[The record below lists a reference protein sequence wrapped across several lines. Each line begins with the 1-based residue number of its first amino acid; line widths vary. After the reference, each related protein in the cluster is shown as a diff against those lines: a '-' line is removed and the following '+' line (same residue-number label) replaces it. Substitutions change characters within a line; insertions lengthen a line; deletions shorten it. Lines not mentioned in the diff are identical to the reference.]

1 MVSDLVLVNGKI
13 VTVDENE
20 SVAQAV
26 AVKFGKILAVGSN
39 NEIEALTNKDTKI
52 IDLKGRT
59 VIPGLIESHCHPTG
73 GALNHVIPAI
83 NASYEAGVRSIV
95 DIQSRIAERVKTTPK
110 GEWINVRQE
119 DDSKLAEKRHPNRW
133 DLDKVAP
140 DHPVMVT
147 TVGGHFGIVNSK
159 ALSIADVTKDSPDP
173 QVGDLTRVGTRLGR
187 AGRYEKDPET
197 GEPTGWIYEG
207 ASQFI
212 KPVSE
217 AETATVDQ
225 WMEGIKWMGEQFAA
239 VGLTCAFDGG
249 IRYPDCITALQK
261 LRNSGNLPI
270 RMRLDVRYEIMDHFL
285 ALGIGSH
292 QGFGDDMLKLNG
304 LKITADGACSG
315 RTAWVAESYLHRPG
329 YYGDPAITREDLNKY
344 VMKGYEKGYR
354 FHCHSNG
361 EQAINLFLDALEEAQ
376 AKYPRE
382 DPRDR
387 VIHCTVVTPEIL
399 ERIKKLG
406 ALPTTFATYIYYH
419 GDKLL
424 PAFGADRAERMF
436 AFRWYL
442 DAGIKAAAHSDG
454 PGPSPIPPLM
464 GIHGMVNRKTAK
476 GKPFGPSQ
484 KVSVMEAIKLYTI
497 NAAYHSYEEDV
508 LGSIE
513 PGKYADMVVLGKDIL
528 TVPTEEIIDIPID
541 MTFVGGKIV
550 YEKGG
555 KIVYKNTG

>member
-13 VTVDENE
+13 VTVDEKE

-39 NEIEALTNKDTKI
+39 NKIEALTNKDTKV

-83 NASYEAGVRSIV
+83 NASYEVGVRSIA

-110 GEWINVRQE
+110 GEWINVSQE
-119 DDSKLAEKRHPNRW
+119 DDSKLVEKRHPNRW
-133 DLDKVAP
+133 DLDEVAP
-140 DHPVMVT
+140 EHPVMVT

-159 ALSIADVTKDSPDP
+159 ALSIAGVTKDSPDP
-173 QVGDLTRVGTRLGR
+173 KVGDLTRVGTKLGR
-187 AGRYEKDPET
+187 AGRYEKDPQT

-225 WMEGIKWMGEQFAA
+225 WMKGIKWMGEQFAA

-249 IRYPDCITALQK
+249 IRYPDCLIALQR

-270 RMRLDVRYEIMDHFL
+270 RMRLDVRYELMDHFL
-285 ALGIGSH
+285 GLGIGSY

-329 YYGDPAITREDLNKY
+329 YYGDPAITREDLTKY

-361 EQAINLFLDALEEAQ
+361 EQAINLFLDALEEA
-376 AKYPRE
+376 
-382 DPRDR
+382 
-387 VIHCTVVTPEIL
+387 
-399 ERIKKLG
+399 
-406 ALPTTFATYIYYH
+406 
-419 GDKLL
+419 
-424 PAFGADRAERMF
+424 
-436 AFRWYL
+436 
-442 DAGIKAAAHSDG
+442 
-454 PGPSPIPPLM
+454 
-464 GIHGMVNRKTAK
+464 
-476 GKPFGPSQ
+476 
-484 KVSVMEAIKLYTI
+484 
-497 NAAYHSYEEDV
+497 
-508 LGSIE
+508 
-513 PGKYADMVVLGKDIL
+513 
-528 TVPTEEIIDIPID
+528 
-541 MTFVGGKIV
+541 
-550 YEKGG
+550 
-555 KIVYKNTG
+555 